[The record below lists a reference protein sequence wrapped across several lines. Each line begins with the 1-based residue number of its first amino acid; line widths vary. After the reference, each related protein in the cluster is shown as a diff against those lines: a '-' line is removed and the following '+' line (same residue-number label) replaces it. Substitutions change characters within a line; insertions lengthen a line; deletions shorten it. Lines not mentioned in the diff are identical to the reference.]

1 MVDVQLLLIEKQC
14 AKEKT
19 RIQCLVTSNIR
30 NILIFYHHRVLFT
43 YVEDI
48 SALLGRKL
56 ITSAEFLPF
65 AGADYAKNYIAQEA
79 PKPVDPRCQK

>member
-1 MVDVQLLLIEKQC
+1 MVDVQLLLIEKRC
-14 AKEKT
+14 FKKIT

-30 NILIFYHHRVLFT
+30 NILIFYHQRVLFT
-43 YVEDI
+43 YVEE
-48 SALLGRKL
+48 LPGRKL